1 MKHLI
6 LVLIVILLI
15 VNVLLVIFL
24 LIRKAFNIYRERKYH
39 EYEKRMLAQIEY
51 SMMNDP
57 PKVFISKF
65 IDRRQRSFIY
75 RLLVTLAAEKGEDF
89 HFIFD
94 EAGFTQEKL
103 KHLAKTKDLQTIK
116 DLSIIK
122 SPLAYETLFELL
134 DSPSSEVTYR
144 AAYALANIELDP
156 IQQKD
161 VIETLI
167 HTNIVVDRVIE
178 IIEIINPPVKDYF
191 NLLKQ
196 QCNTRGK
203 IILLHFLK
211 NKLKNKDTTYRFL
224 QKKIQI
230 DNQKIIEKVLP
241 FIFDEDDVAA
251 SAVLV
256 LAETKEM
263 IALEA
268 ILEKNRG
275 STTEVVK
282 ISIAKALCLFLP
294 QKVIPYLRKMIDT
307 ETWWVKFH
315 AFESL
320 LKLGKEGYN
329 EILSISMNAENP
341 VQADLAYQMIGG
353 GNPSAFRMVKRPNGK
368 EDEKLL

>member
-1 MKHLI
+1 MKLLI
-6 LVLIVILLI
+6 LVLIVILSI
-15 VNVLLVIFL
+15 VNVLLIVFL
-24 LIRKAFNIYRERKYH
+24 LIRKALNIYRERKYH
-39 EYEKRMLAQIEY
+39 DYEKRMLSEIEY
-51 SMMNDP
+51 SMMNDA

-75 RLLVTLAAEKGEDF
+75 RLLITLAAEKGEDF

-94 EAGFTQEKL
+94 EAGFTEEKL
-103 KHLAKTKDLQTIK
+103 KHLTKTKDLQTIK

-178 IIEIINPPVKDYF
+178 IIEIINPPVEDYF

-196 QCNTRGK
+196 QRNTRGK

-224 QKKIQI
+224 KKKIQI
-230 DNQKIIEKVLP
+230 ESQKIIEQVLP
-241 FIFDEDDVAA
+241 FIYDEDEVAI
-251 SAVLV
+251 SAIMVLS
-256 LAETKEM
+256 ETREM

-268 ILEKNRG
+268 ILEKYRISN
-275 STTEVVK
+275 TDTVK
-282 ISIAKALCLFLP
+282 IAIAKALSSFLP

-329 EILSISMNAENP
+329 EILAISMNAENP

-353 GNPSAFRMVKRPNGK
+353 GNPSAFRMVKRPNGN
-368 EDEKLL
+368 EEETIQ